1 MQRQISLPVRPE
13 QQRYSSLQ
21 LNPQSWIPPSTY
33 QPLNTSVYSEQQ
45 GDFSQSSG
53 QDIYRRSI
61 SEPEHPSVPLN
72 ISVSN
77 SARTRRRTG
86 TEYESRGN
94 GNEHERRTGSEYESR
109 GNRSE
114 HEIRRNESRRNGS
127 EYDSGTN
134 RSEHESMR
142 NGSDCESRTNRN
154 EYENRTNT
162 SEHET
167 RTNTSEHENRTNTS
181 EHETRTNTSEHESWS
196 NTSEHESRTRNEHK
210 SRGNRS
216 EHESRTRHEYESR
229 GNRSEHES
237 RINESQ
243 RNGNEYE
250 SIRSGNERVDFI
262 RNDCQKCRLAADDE
276 ETMVLTLV
284 SEPGSSCAFHSNR
297 QCGDGMAHSQTY
309 PQLQTLNV
317 PRSSTIP
324 ESLNSANMN
333 VSDQTSRKGT
343 YLDDNNEMEHNVS
356 YFIETN
362 SSLNADT
369 HETAR
374 KTVFVSDAREDQE
387 MIHSSETGADSRD
400 ETKKM
405 TTYLDHMFADA
416 GKENYLDEIND
427 NEVETARKTTYLEDL
442 DAENEQTFRKRGH
455 DDERL
460 ISSTGETAR
469 KTSYSDEIHDK
480 SNILDENGDKFE
492 GLVSNCPMCEEENR
506 MRELRAHAFDSCQ
519 THNIRGC
526 ICHSHEHRTN
536 SIGDRNTQ
544 RVTQNLGCGQSQAEA
559 QRHVTGRSSSE
570 PVTGQSSTDSEVLE
584 ANCNPKVERHSWHEG
599 EQNDSRDSLSSSTLS
614 SSDSSIQLVYC
625 RSSSVSQSSISST
638 GSSGGTQSS
647 NSSAKPV
654 VLVTFSVDPDQGRAK
669 AHLQEVYHLIKRTKE
684 AGIRVRVDMDRDAF
698 RRNRWNRQ
706 DWLDKNLSKV
716 GKLVCLFSFFL
727 LSLLHSFIIDHSDS
741 CSR

>member
-13 QQRYSSLQ
+13 HQRYSSLQ
-21 LNPQSWIPPSTY
+21 LNLPSWIPPSTY
-33 QPLNTSVYSEQQ
+33 QPLNTSVYSEQH
-45 GDFSQSSG
+45 GDISQSSG
-53 QDIYRRSI
+53 QDIYRRSK

-72 ISVSN
+72 VSVSN
-77 SARTRRRTG
+77 SVRTR
-86 TEYESRGN
+86 
-94 GNEHERRTGSEYESR
+94 RRTGSEYESR

-127 EYDSGTN
+127 EYDSRTN
-134 RSEHESMR
+134 RCKHESMR

-154 EYENRTNT
+154 EHENRTNT

-167 RTNTSEHENRTNTS
+167 RTKTSEHENRTNTS
-181 EHETRTNTSEHESWS
+181 EHESRTRHEHESW
-196 NTSEHESRTRNEHK
+196 
-210 SRGNRS
+210 GNRS
-216 EHESRTRHEYESR
+216 EHESRTR
-229 GNRSEHES
+229 NEHES

-243 RNGNEYE
+243 RNGTEYE
-250 SIRSGNERVDFI
+250 SRRNGNEGVDFV
-262 RNDCQKCRLAADDE
+262 RNDCQKCRLVADNE

-284 SEPGSSCAFHSNR
+284 SELESSCSFHSNR

-333 VSDQTSRKGT
+333 ASDQTSRKGT

-356 YFIETN
+356 SFIETN

-387 MIHSSETGADSRD
+387 VIDSSETGADRKD
-400 ETKKM
+400 ETKRM

-442 DAENEQTFRKRGH
+442 DAENEQTSRKRGH

-506 MRELRAHAFDSCQ
+506 MRELRDAFESCQ
-519 THNIRGC
+519 IHDISHCT
-526 ICHSHEHRTN
+526 CHSHEHRTY
-536 SIGDRNTQ
+536 SICDRNTQ

-559 QRHVTGRSSSE
+559 QRHVTGQSSLE
-570 PVTGQSSTDSEVLE
+570 PVTGQSSTDSEVPE
-584 ANCNPKVERHSWHEG
+584 ANCNRKDGRHSWHEG
-599 EQNDSRDSLSSSTLS
+599 EQNDSRDSLSSSRLS
-614 SSDSSIQLVYC
+614 ISDSSIELVYC
-625 RSSSVSQSSISST
+625 RNSSVSQSSISST

-669 AHLQEVYHLIKRTKE
+669 AHLQEVYHLIKRMKE

-716 GKLVCLFSFFL
+716 GKLVCLFSFF
-727 LSLLHSFIIDHSDS
+727 SFSHS
-741 CSR
+741 